1 MSELG
6 RRAFFARLLS
16 GGASLADTNVPSLS
30 SLTFP
35 KRQLGRTGE
44 WVPILGLGT
53 AGLGKGVG
61 DDIAAQLLNRAVDL
75 GVNYID
81 TGPAAA
87 GYERAQLQIGRALG
101 KRRAEVFL
109 ASRVFESGAD
119 AARVALEQNLRE
131 LRTDY
136 VDLLVAHSIGH
147 DRINPA
153 LAFSDEGV
161 FDALMRAKQ
170 EGLARFVGVSGYNRA
185 DRVVRALADHDLDV
199 VMTTANFADV
209 HTYDFEGK
217 VWPLAHRKGLG
228 IVARKVYGG
237 VKGGGHT
244 PAMLDAEH
252 HGLALRYALSLAG
265 CAIAVIGM
273 VNGTELDDNVR
284 RARAFTPLTEGE
296 LAELLTAGAEL
307 AQQWGPHLGAVD

>member
-1 MSELG
+1 MTELG

-16 GGASLADTNVPSLS
+16 GGASLAETNVPSLS

-44 WVPILGLGT
+44 WVPILGFGT
-53 AGLGKGVG
+53 SGLGKGVG
-61 DDIAAQLLNRAVDL
+61 DDVAAQLLNRAVDL

-87 GYERAQLQIGRALG
+87 GYERAQIQIGRALS
-101 KRRAEVFL
+101 KRRAEIFL
-109 ASRVFESGAD
+109 VSKVFESGAD
-119 AARVALEQNLRE
+119 AARIALEQNLRE
-131 LRTDY
+131 LRTDH
-136 VDLLVAHSIGH
+136 VDLILAHSIGH
-147 DRINPA
+147 DRIDPD
-153 LAFSDEGV
+153 LGFSDEGV

-170 EGLARFVGVSGYNRA
+170 EGLARYIGVSGYNRA
-185 DRVVRALADHDLDV
+185 DRVVRALADYDLDV
-199 VMTTANFADV
+199 VMTTANFVDV

-228 IVARKVYGG
+228 VVANKVYGG

-244 PAMLDAEH
+244 PALMDAKH
-252 HGLALRYALSLAG
+252 HALALRYALSLPG
-265 CAIAVIGM
+265 CATAVVGM

-284 RARAFTPLTEGE
+284 RARAFSPLTEGE
-296 LAELLTAGAEL
+296 RAELLTAGAEL
-307 AQQWGPHLGAVD
+307 ALEWGEHLGSA